1 MKVWI
6 FLEEWPESQE
16 PELRGNC
23 KVRARESGNLSQS
36 REGGDT
42 GKWKDWRAIWEK
54 KKKSAKCISQLEL
67 RLLKEENASDNFEI
81 SNRYNRLIQVE
92 SWGKGNWN

>member
-1 MKVWI
+1 METLAKAEKVEI
-6 FLEEWPESQE
+6 QGSGRIEE
-16 PELRGNC
+16 L
-23 KVRARESGNLSQS
+23 SG
-36 REGGDT
+36 
-42 GKWKDWRAIWEK
+42 K

-92 SWGKGNWN
+92 S